1 METDIHRALAQLEDN
16 LSKLNAAR
24 EQVDNLAK
32 GGQALT
38 DKTVALL
45 ESAGQLLEVVRTDT
59 QQVLQNIV
67 AGLEAMERQVGQA
80 FTETTERMEKSVS
93 EVSASAEETLARTTR
108 EQTERLNDFRAA
120 VEDKLAQG
128 VSDFQDKL
136 AQFESRMQEVAQDTH
151 TGIDNKME
159 AFAVAAQD
167 LVRTSRESVQQIA
180 VISEKALSAQVEKAE
195 ALLLQL
201 KETDA
206 GVRGLLSHFRELDL
220 AAKWS
225 AVATELKDFRAE
237 TEARLAAAD
246 ARMEALRKDQ
256 TYLFYAL
263 GGIALLLLV
272 LKFV

>member
-16 LSKLNAAR
+16 LSKLSAAR

-59 QQVLQNIV
+59 QEVLQSV
-67 AGLEAMERQVGQA
+67 VTGLEAMERQVGQT
-80 FTETTERMEKSVS
+80 FTETTARMEKSVS
-93 EVSASAEETLARTTR
+93 EVSASAEETLARTAR
-108 EQTERLNDFRAA
+108 EQTGRLNDFRAA
-120 VEDKLAQG
+120 VEDKLAQS

-136 AQFESRMQEVAQDTH
+136 AQFESRMQEVARDTH

-167 LVRTSRESVQQIA
+167 LVRTSRESVQQITA
-180 VISEKALSAQVEKAE
+180 ISEKALSAQVEKAE

-206 GVRGLLSHFRELDL
+206 GVRDLLSHFHELDL

-225 AVATELKDFRAE
+225 AVATELKDFRAD

-246 ARMEALRKDQ
+246 ARMEALRKGQ

>member
-16 LSKLNAAR
+16 LSKLSAAR

-32 GGQALT
+32 GDQALT

-45 ESAGQLLEVVRTDT
+45 ENAEQLLEVVRADT
-59 QQVLQNIV
+59 QEVLQNIV

-93 EVSASAEETLARTTR
+93 EVSSSAEETLARTAR

-120 VEDKLAQG
+120 VEDKLAQS

-136 AQFESRMQEVAQDTH
+136 AQFESRMQEVTEDTH
-151 TGIDNKME
+151 TGIDDKME

-167 LVRTSRESVQQIA
+167 LVRTSRESVQHIT

-206 GVRGLLSHFRELDL
+206 GVRDLLSHFRELDL

-225 AVATELKDFRAE
+225 AVATELKDFRAD

-246 ARMEALRKDQ
+246 ARMEALRKGQ